1 MPAFFFAWMSLVRN
15 RWWSDSGAHRLKP
28 MPLVA
33 LLSGARAR
41 MLWAE
46 KKDGARK
53 GAATEHYGN

>member
-1 MPAFFFAWMSLVRN
+1 
-15 RWWSDSGAHRLKP
+15 